1 MIFPAVE
8 GALYCAEEHSKQST
22 LSSGREDTFLHFLK
36 TVFLPLYSL
45 PSQTRIY
52 RHRSPEQLLGLIS
65 EWRAALAL
73 FFFLRACLVFIQ
85 GKQSC
90 GSCISFPLHWGGWG
104 FE

>member
-22 LSSGREDTFLHFLK
+22 LSRGREDTFLHFLK

-65 EWRAALAL
+65 EWKVALAL
-73 FFFLRACLVFIQ
+73 FFFFKSMFGVYSRETILWQLHFF
-85 GKQSC
+85 
-90 GSCISFPLHWGGWG
+90 SFALGRVGI
-104 FE
+104 